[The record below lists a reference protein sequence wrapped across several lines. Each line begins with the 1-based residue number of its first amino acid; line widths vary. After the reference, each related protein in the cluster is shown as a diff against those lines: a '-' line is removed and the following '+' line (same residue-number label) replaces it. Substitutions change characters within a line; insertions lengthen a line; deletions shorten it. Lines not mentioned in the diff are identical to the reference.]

1 MDKDKEATLNTLRA
15 MVEEMSQ
22 FQLKAALLRIIEG
35 MNFIEAIDWAY
46 ALGIRERNKKIKK

>member
-22 FQLKAALLRIIEG
+22 FQLKSALLRIIEG